1 MTDYTSRINA
11 AKAAVEKAKAD
22 RIRAEQNKEN
32 LLKRQAEI
40 EAEIRAL
47 GVEPD
52 QLDETIAKLEAEIQA
67 DLLTVEQMIPVQY
80 R

>member
-67 DLLTVEQMIPVQY
+67 DLLTVEQMIPAQY